1 MITMLSSILIAM
13 LRLTVPIIMMSIG
26 NQYCERAGVMNLGAE
41 GMMVAGAF
49 GAVLGTYYTGSA
61 WLGVVFGMLGGMII
75 SGIHSVST
83 VEFGGNQ
90 NLSGLGLNTLAAG
103 LASFFC
109 RQLFG
114 SGITPS
120 VENLQR
126 TEILAGVPVLGKFLA
141 QFSPLAYIC
150 ILVIAVSV
158 FIMKKT
164 VLGMRI
170 VSVGDDPIAAETAGI
185 NVWNIRHLC
194 VSVFCGVCGGLA
206 GAYLSLGTLSFYQD
220 NLTNGKGMLAVIAVK
235 MGRWDIGNMVLVA
248 LLFGFFDALQVQL
261 QLNFPSVS
269 PELVQ
274 LIPYVVALI
283 VLTMSGDNE
292 SKPQAMSVPYLKNRY
307 KF

>member
-1 MITMLSSILIAM
+1 MISMLQSILIAT
-13 LRLTVPIIMMSIG
+13 LRLTVPIILMSIG

-49 GAVLGTYYTGSA
+49 GAVLGAYYTGSA
-61 WLGVVFGMLGGMII
+61 WLGVLFGMLGGMVI
-75 SGIHSVST
+75 STIHSVNT

-126 TEILAGVPVLGKFLA
+126 TEVFAGIPGIGKFLA

-150 ILVIAVSV
+150 VVIIFVSLFV
-158 FIMKKT
+158 MKKT

-170 VSVGDDPIAAETAGI
+170 VSVGDDPVAAETAGI
-185 NVWNIRHLC
+185 DIWNVRHLC
-194 VSVFCGVCGGLA
+194 VSVFCGICGGLA

-235 MGRWDIGNMVLVA
+235 MGRWDIKYMVLVA
-248 LLFGFFDALQVQL
+248 LLFGFFDALQVQI

-283 VLTMSGDNE
+283 VLTMGSDNE
-292 SKPQAMSVPYLKNRY
+292 SKPQSMSIPYLKNRY

>member
-1 MITMLSSILIAM
+1 MITMLQSILIAT
-13 LRLTVPIIMMSIG
+13 LRLTVPIILMSIG

-49 GAVLGTYYTGSA
+49 GAVLGTYYTGNA
-61 WLGVVFGMLGGMII
+61 WLGVLFGMLVGMVI
-75 SGIHSVST
+75 STIHSVNT

-126 TEILAGVPVLGKFLA
+126 TEILAGIPVVGKFLA

-150 ILVIAVSV
+150 ILVIVVSLFV
-158 FIMKKT
+158 MKKT

-185 NVWNIRHLC
+185 NVWNVRHLC
-194 VSVFCGVCGGLA
+194 VSVFCGICGGLA

-248 LLFGFFDALQVQL
+248 LLFGFFDALQVQI
-261 QLNFPSVS
+261 QLNFPNVS

-283 VLTMSGDNE
+283 VLTMSSDNE
-292 SKPQAMSVPYLKNRY
+292 SKPQSMSIPYLKNRY

>member
-1 MITMLSSILIAM
+1 MITMLQSILIAT
-13 LRLTVPIIMMSIG
+13 LRLTVPIILMSIG

-49 GAVLGTYYTGSA
+49 GAVLGTYYTGNA
-61 WLGVVFGMLGGMII
+61 WLGVLFGMLGGMVI
-75 SGIHSVST
+75 STIHSVNT

-126 TEILAGVPVLGKFLA
+126 TEILAGIPVVGKFLA
-141 QFSPLAYIC
+141 QFSPLSYIC
-150 ILVIAVSV
+150 ILVIVVSLFV
-158 FIMKKT
+158 MKKT

-194 VSVFCGVCGGLA
+194 VSVFCGICGGLA

-248 LLFGFFDALQVQL
+248 LLFGFFDALQVQI
-261 QLNFPSVS
+261 QLNFPNVS

-283 VLTMSGDNE
+283 VLTMSSDNE
-292 SKPQAMSVPYLKNRY
+292 SKPQSMSIPYLKNRY

>member
-1 MITMLSSILIAM
+1 MITMLQSILIAT
-13 LRLTVPIIMMSIG
+13 LRLTVPIILMSIG

-49 GAVLGTYYTGSA
+49 GAVLGAYYTGSA
-61 WLGVVFGMLGGMII
+61 WLGVLFGMLGGMVI
-75 SGIHSVST
+75 STIHSVNT

-126 TEILAGVPVLGKFLA
+126 TEIFAGIPVLDKFLA

-150 ILVIAVSV
+150 ILVILVSLFV
-158 FIMKKT
+158 MKKT

-185 NVWNIRHLC
+185 NVWNVRHLC
-194 VSVFCGVCGGLA
+194 VSVFCGICGGLA

-235 MGRWDIGNMVLVA
+235 MGRWDIKYMVLVA
-248 LLFGFFDALQVQL
+248 LLFGFFDALQVQI

-283 VLTMSGDNE
+283 VLTMSSDND
-292 SKPQAMSVPYLKNRY
+292 SKPQSMSIPYLKNRY

>member
-1 MITMLSSILIAM
+1 MITMLQSILIAT
-13 LRLTVPIIMMSIG
+13 LRLTVPIILMSIG

-49 GAVLGTYYTGSA
+49 GAVLGAYYTGSA
-61 WLGVVFGMLGGMII
+61 WLGVLFGMLGGMVI
-75 SGIHSVST
+75 STIHSVNT

-126 TEILAGVPVLGKFLA
+126 TEIFAGIPVLGKFLA

-150 ILVIAVSV
+150 ILVILVSLFV
-158 FIMKKT
+158 MKKT

-185 NVWNIRHLC
+185 NVWNVRHLC
-194 VSVFCGVCGGLA
+194 VSVFCGICGGLA

-235 MGRWDIGNMVLVA
+235 MGRWDIKYMVLVA
-248 LLFGFFDALQVQL
+248 LLFGFFDALQVQI

-283 VLTMSGDNE
+283 VLTMSSDND
-292 SKPQAMSVPYLKNRY
+292 SKPQSMSIPYLKNRY